1 MVSSYL
7 SNPILLGLFLVV
19 GLVLLVKGADWL
31 VDGASKLAKRLG
43 VTDLVI
49 GLTIVAFGTSM
60 PEFVVNM
67 VSVADGATDLA
78 ITNILGS
85 NIINT
90 LVILGCSALV
100 CPLVAQRST
109 NRLVYAP
116 TDSRLN
122 FTSRYYAPI
131 LREELKELFALGDQV
146 LEKRLAKMNRFEQ
159 AMNGNLL
166 VECCVSA
173 DKQFVALQ
181 LKHFEQI
188 DYQPISEVRFL
199 QGDAA
204 KHAAIVFDL

>member
-1 MVSSYL
+1 MENQPQGLKESVALQPYITRKSTFF
-7 SNPILLGLFLVV
+7 GLF
-19 GLVLLVKGADWL
+19 
-31 VDGASKLAKRLG
+31 
-43 VTDLVI
+43 
-49 GLTIVAFGTSM
+49 
-60 PEFVVNM
+60 
-67 VSVADGATDLA
+67 
-78 ITNILGS
+78 
-85 NIINT
+85 
-90 LVILGCSALV
+90 
-100 CPLVAQRST
+100 

-116 TDSRLN
+116 TDSQIR

-199 QGDAA
+199 QGESAMQAA
-204 KHAAIVFDL
+204 KVFSL

>member
-1 MVSSYL
+1 ME
-7 SNPILLGLFLVV
+7 NQPQGL
-19 GLVLLVKGADWL
+19 KD
-31 VDGASKLAKRLG
+31 
-43 VTDLVI
+43 
-49 GLTIVAFGTSM
+49 
-60 PEFVVNM
+60 
-67 VSVADGATDLA
+67 SVALQPY
-78 ITNILGS
+78 ITRKTTFFGLI
-85 NIINT
+85 
-90 LVILGCSALV
+90 
-100 CPLVAQRST
+100 

-116 TDSRLN
+116 TGSRLN

-181 LKHFEQI
+181 LKHFGQI

>member
-1 MVSSYL
+1 MENQPQGLKESVALQSYITRK
-7 SNPILLGLFLVV
+7 STFFGLF
-19 GLVLLVKGADWL
+19 
-31 VDGASKLAKRLG
+31 
-43 VTDLVI
+43 
-49 GLTIVAFGTSM
+49 
-60 PEFVVNM
+60 
-67 VSVADGATDLA
+67 
-78 ITNILGS
+78 
-85 NIINT
+85 
-90 LVILGCSALV
+90 
-100 CPLVAQRST
+100 

>member
-1 MVSSYL
+1 ME
-7 SNPILLGLFLVV
+7 NQPQGL
-19 GLVLLVKGADWL
+19 K
-31 VDGASKLAKRLG
+31 
-43 VTDLVI
+43 
-49 GLTIVAFGTSM
+49 
-60 PEFVVNM
+60 E
-67 VSVADGATDLA
+67 SVALQSY
-78 ITNILGS
+78 IT
-85 NIINT
+85 
-90 LVILGCSALV
+90 
-100 CPLVAQRST
+100 RKST
-109 NRLVYAP
+109 FFGLINRLVYAP
-116 TDSRLN
+116 MDSRLN

-199 QGDAA
+199 QGESAMQAA
-204 KHAAIVFDL
+204 KIFDL

>member
-1 MVSSYL
+1 ME
-7 SNPILLGLFLVV
+7 NQPQGL
-19 GLVLLVKGADWL
+19 K
-31 VDGASKLAKRLG
+31 
-43 VTDLVI
+43 
-49 GLTIVAFGTSM
+49 
-60 PEFVVNM
+60 E
-67 VSVADGATDLA
+67 SVALQPY
-78 ITNILGS
+78 IT
-85 NIINT
+85 
-90 LVILGCSALV
+90 
-100 CPLVAQRST
+100 RKST
-109 NRLVYAP
+109 FFGLINRLVYAP
-116 TDSRLN
+116 TGSRLN

-181 LKHFEQI
+181 LKHFSQI

>member
-1 MVSSYL
+1 ME
-7 SNPILLGLFLVV
+7 NQPQGL
-19 GLVLLVKGADWL
+19 
-31 VDGASKLAKRLG
+31 
-43 VTDLVI
+43 
-49 GLTIVAFGTSM
+49 
-60 PEFVVNM
+60 EE
-67 VSVADGATDLA
+67 SVALQPY
-78 ITNILGS
+78 IT
-85 NIINT
+85 
-90 LVILGCSALV
+90 
-100 CPLVAQRST
+100 RKST
-109 NRLVYAP
+109 FFGLINRLVYAP
-116 TDSRLN
+116 TGSRLN

>member
-1 MVSSYL
+1 ME
-7 SNPILLGLFLVV
+7 NQPQGL
-19 GLVLLVKGADWL
+19 K
-31 VDGASKLAKRLG
+31 
-43 VTDLVI
+43 
-49 GLTIVAFGTSM
+49 
-60 PEFVVNM
+60 E
-67 VSVADGATDLA
+67 SVALQSY
-78 ITNILGS
+78 IT
-85 NIINT
+85 
-90 LVILGCSALV
+90 
-100 CPLVAQRST
+100 RKST
-109 NRLVYAP
+109 FFGLINRLVYSP

-188 DYQPISEVRFL
+188 DYQPISDVRFL
-199 QGDAA
+199 QGESAMQAA
-204 KHAAIVFDL
+204 KVFSL

>member
-1 MVSSYL
+1 MENQPQGLKESVALQPYITRKSTFF
-7 SNPILLGLFLVV
+7 GLF
-19 GLVLLVKGADWL
+19 
-31 VDGASKLAKRLG
+31 
-43 VTDLVI
+43 
-49 GLTIVAFGTSM
+49 
-60 PEFVVNM
+60 
-67 VSVADGATDLA
+67 
-78 ITNILGS
+78 
-85 NIINT
+85 
-90 LVILGCSALV
+90 
-100 CPLVAQRST
+100 

-173 DKQFVALQ
+173 DKQFVASQ